1 MLSPK
6 EDSVSPYQ
14 RHREHRGGAERMK
27 VSDRAVKC
35 CAQDTTG
42 QQCTCELSAAVGS
55 CTKAGSADWA
65 QGATPAP
72 KELERERE
80 RYKEESSEGSRRG
93 KLGCR

>member
-1 MLSPK
+1 
-6 EDSVSPYQ
+6 
-14 RHREHRGGAERMK
+14 MK
-27 VSDRAVKC
+27 VRDGAVNC

-65 QGATPAP
+65 QWATPPP

-80 RYKEESSEGSRRG
+80 I
-93 KLGCR
+93 